1 MSQEN
6 GRETANRIGTINSD
20 RSQDF
25 GCFVVN
31 NEAHP
36 EFFASQ
42 NWSDPVSNSRYAYSI
57 FLARG
62 NWSAWYAVC
71 TRTGFRSSRASGASS
86 NQEAITMT
94 KSDKIEILAL
104 LICLPIIGLML
115 VDALG
120 GL

>member
-20 RSQDF
+20 GSQDF

-42 NWSDPVSNSRYAYSI
+42 NWSDPVSNSRYLQHLSGAGQLVGLVRRMHPEQGSEVPGHLVQVVI
-57 FLARG
+57 RG
-62 NWSAWYAVC
+62 NH
-71 TRTGFRSSRASGASS
+71 
-86 NQEAITMT
+86 N
-94 KSDKIEILAL
+94 D
-104 LICLPIIGLML
+104 
-115 VDALG
+115 
-120 GL
+120 